1 MDLRRHSGTLN
12 LYELIEDIKEFG
24 KVAGIVKRKYQ
35 YEGPYAEG
43 AFRKSKGICK
53 TCRDF
58 VAEMILLTFAP
69 PEIRSLK
76 EIVSAVG
83 KECFAVVRTSDS
95 GSESRW
101 FDSSHRFAGVVQNPF
116 CLSPH
121 FDIASA
127 VEKEFFGLINPV
139 SPVQVRPV
147 TNLALVYEGGDE
159 ASQ

>member
-1 MDLRRHSGTLN
+1 M
-12 LYELIEDIKEFG
+12 
-24 KVAGIVKRKYQ
+24 
-35 YEGPYAEG
+35 AE
-43 AFRKSKGICK
+43 RI
-53 TCRDF
+53 R
-58 VAEMILLTFAP
+58 LTFAP
-69 PEIRSLK
+69 RNRSLK
-76 EIVSAVG
+76 AIVSAVG

-116 CLSPH
+116 RLSPH
-121 FDIASA
+121 LDIASA

-147 TNLALVYEGGDE
+147 TNLALVYEGGVE